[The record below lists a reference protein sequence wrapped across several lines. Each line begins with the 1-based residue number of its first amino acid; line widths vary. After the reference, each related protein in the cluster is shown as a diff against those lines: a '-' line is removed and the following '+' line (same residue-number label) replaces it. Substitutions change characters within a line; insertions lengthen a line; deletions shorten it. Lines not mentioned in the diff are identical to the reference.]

1 MSSELCTGFSFD
13 ERLGMYLVL
22 QSSCLSAAAVLI
34 LLGYAFA
41 RWLKRR
47 GKKDV
52 YNDAS
57 GSSLFRNLMIAD
69 LIQAAGSL
77 PIARWMRDGH
87 ITAGPTCTAQA
98 VLKQIGINGFIGLH
112 TFSVL
117 ILGWRLHRHAS
128 KIGVLVVWVF
138 TALVVGIP
146 NAVHRNKVYYGFD
159 SGDYWCWITDD
170 FKAARIMSEYVWV
183 WSAAFIMAILY
194 GIMIEDDGWHWG
206 GRSRVRPD
214 LTTEDDDVEIE
225 RNMAKNLI
233 FYPVVYIICFPNSLS
248 RWLQFSGTSV
258 PFQFTLFA
266 NSLFAFSDF
275 AVGASPGSAVVTA
288 LPPGNS
294 ADDLPHTP
302 HAKDGSALSSSYDP
316 YAGGELVEL
325 NMRHQHG
332 RENSYHLTSGGQNGQ
347 GITGNVLHQS
357 PPTRLMSL
365 GQSTAAHTEGTTGLI
380 VTTPQRGQRA
390 SYRSDDDEDYGM
402 LPN

>member
-194 GIMIEDDGWHWG
+194 GIMVLHLMGFIKIEDDGWHWG

-233 FYPVVYIICFPNSLS
+233 FLS

-266 NSLFAFSDF
+266 NSLFAFSGLFNVILFFSTRKDF

-316 YAGGELVEL
+316 YAGGEL
-325 NMRHQHG
+325 
-332 RENSYHLTSGGQNGQ
+332 NGQ